1 MILNDIDKS
10 NYSGDQSDKEEEEDD
25 DNQVTITQF
34 RALIVYH
41 IILTNSMPRS
51 FEKIYANKIR
61 SIWVLPNQS

>member
-25 DNQVTITQF
+25 DDNQVTISQF

-41 IILTNSMPRS
+41 IILTSSMPRS

-61 SIWVLPNQS
+61 SI